1 MSVPAVYLV
10 EAEDDV
16 VETHAAYEKSQPGLG
31 DRFLISLQYRVQQI
45 QSTPKLY
52 GVFRRDIRAAPLA
65 GLPIHRVLPRSR
77 YGRTHYRGAAWATE
91 PKGGEADPNCLSPS
105 PLQHPQL

>member
-52 GVFRRDIRAAPLA
+52 GVFRRDIRAAPLR
-65 GLPIHRVLPRSR
+65 GFPYIVYYRDRGTDVLIVAVQHGRRIARGWQGRS
-77 YGRTHYRGAAWATE
+77 
-91 PKGGEADPNCLSPS
+91 
-105 PLQHPQL
+105 

>member
-52 GVFRRDIRAAPLA
+52 GVFRRDIRAAPLR
-65 GLPIHRVLPRSR
+65 GFPYIVYYRDRGTDVLIIAVQHGRRSAQR
-77 YGRTHYRGAAWATE
+77 WRGR
-91 PKGGEADPNCLSPS
+91 S
-105 PLQHPQL
+105 